1 MDITTDLFFC
11 QRTDKASLR
20 MLVEQAIDA
29 GAKGLMILACSDE
42 NWTPGRID
50 PVLQEFPHIPISG
63 GVLPYIVYRGK
74 HYSNGI
80 LVAGLNVEPH
90 ITVVRHI
97 SAANNAV
104 KKQVNLLSKA
114 ITQAKSIVTLVD
126 GLSENVET
134 FLEELCTFIG
144 KGVKVA
150 GGGAGFLD
158 LVRRPCVFTNQGMF
172 EDTAILVALDAPIQL
187 ATGHGWEIMK
197 GPFLVTESKGNVLAS
212 LNYASAFSVYQ
223 AQVEANSG
231 NRCGEASFS
240 TMARSYPLGIENL
253 DGEILVREPIHLRD
267 DHMVCV
273 GDIHENSVV
282 YLLKG
287 NPDNLVAAAGRTA
300 RSLSVMQMKNDH
312 GPVMLFDCISRAL
325 FLGDDFSRELENI
338 GNNLVNK
345 DAFFGALTIGEIC
358 SNSNGQVKF
367 LNKSTV
373 LAAF

>member
-11 QRTDKASLR
+11 QHTDKASLR
-20 MLVEQAIDA
+20 TLVQRASETD
-29 GAKGLMILACSDE
+29 AKGLMILACSDE

-50 PVLQEFPHIPISG
+50 PILQDFPNIPIFG
-63 GVLPYIVYRGK
+63 GVFPYIVYRGK

-80 LVAGLNVEPH
+80 LVVGLNVLPQ
-90 ITVVRHI
+90 ITVIRHI
-97 SAANNAV
+97 SAANNAI
-104 KKQVNLLSKA
+104 KKQINLLSKS
-114 ITQAKSIVTLVD
+114 ITQAKSIVTFVD
-126 GLSENVET
+126 GLADNIEP

-158 LVRRPCVFTNQGMF
+158 LGRRPCVFTNAGMF
-172 EDTAILVALDAPIQL
+172 EDAAILVALDAPIAL

-223 AQVEANSG
+223 EQVEANSG
-231 NRCGEASFS
+231 ARCGAASFA
-240 TMARSYPLGIENL
+240 TMAMTYPLGIENL
-253 DGEILVREPIHLRD
+253 DGEILVREPIQLRED
-267 DHMVCV
+267 RMVCV

-287 NPDNLVAAAGRTA
+287 DPDNLVAAAGDTA
-300 RSLSVMQMKNDH
+300 RSLSVLQKPDSN
-312 GPVMLFDCISRAL
+312 GPVLLFDCISRAL
-325 FLGDDFSRELENI
+325 FLGADFSRELENI
-338 GNNLVNK
+338 GNNLFRK

-358 SNSNGQVKF
+358 SNPNGQVKF